1 MSNPT
6 HTEQPNC
13 NDDDE
18 TQNILPPQAHDLIE
32 VEQDLIWE
40 IDDCAAYK
48 TTSECQRDGCTDQY
62 RGIKVIGRKI
72 ESVQDYKTI
81 AYQIYES
88 YYDNPRTI
96 PYRILQCLIDVPDP
110 GKRNAIANT
119 LSDAAKLGCTDANA
133 DQEKRTKKQLLDA
146 VAPDNL

>member
-6 HTEQPNC
+6 HTGQPNC
-13 NDDDE
+13 TDDE

-48 TTSECQRDGCTDQY
+48 TTSECRRDGCTGQY
-62 RGIKVIGRKI
+62 HSVKVFGRKV

-88 YYDNPRTI
+88 YYDNPRNI
-96 PYRILQCLIDVPDP
+96 PYLVLQRLIDASDP
-110 GKRNAIANT
+110 GELNAIANT
-119 LSDAAKLGCTDANA
+119 LCDAAKLGCTDSDV
-133 DQEKRTKKQLLDA
+133 DQEKRTKKELLDA
-146 VAPDNL
+146 VLPDNR